1 MQAALPGGS
10 QLKTLFAILM
20 LALLASS
27 ASADTVWTY
36 QGNVNNYGGMF
47 FNPGPGGVA
56 PPGDE
61 LPNPC
66 NCALTGQVALDNNNN
81 AISWSFTAAG
91 ENWTSANST
100 GSINP
105 VLTIGSPVV
114 PFVLWGIE
122 LTNNLGQTMI
132 SQFSTFS
139 MLSARDSTEDGNLMV
154 LGDPGKWTEVPM
166 PTPEPSTLALLTVGL
181 AGVLARKR
189 WQAGR
194 KAPCLD
200 V

>member
-61 LPNPC
+61 LPTP
-66 NCALTGQVALDNNNN
+66 AIAPHWASRADNNNN
-81 AISWSFTAAG
+81 AIS
-91 ENWTSANST
+91 
-100 GSINP
+100 
-105 VLTIGSPVV
+105 
-114 PFVLWGIE
+114 
-122 LTNNLGQTMI
+122 
-132 SQFSTFS
+132 
-139 MLSARDSTEDGNLMV
+139 
-154 LGDPGKWTEVPM
+154 
-166 PTPEPSTLALLTVGL
+166 
-181 AGVLARKR
+181 
-189 WQAGR
+189 
-194 KAPCLD
+194 
-200 V
+200 